1 MIDQTRWLIKEAAL
15 RLKYMTNKDCI
26 FCKIV
31 SGEIKPRDPV
41 YETQKSIAFWDI
53 NPVAK
58 THILIVPKRH
68 IESVMTVGQDDAVY
82 LIDMFEVAQKIVA
95 DKNLDAFR
103 LAFNGGTY
111 QHVPHLHM
119 HLLAGG
125 KVEWSKL

>member
-1 MIDQTRWLIKEAAL
+1 
-15 RLKYMTNKDCI
+15 MTNKDCI

-31 SGEIKPRDPV
+31 SGEITPKDPV
-41 YETQKSIAFWDI
+41 YETQKSISFWDI
-53 NPVAK
+53 NPVTK

-68 IESVMTVGQDDAVY
+68 IESVMTVGKKDAVY
-82 LIDMFEVAQKIVA
+82 LIDMFEVAQKIVG